1 MNVKTQSASPRYS
14 RRVPMRILVEIR
26 DGLVYSLAATK
37 SCEVVVVDR
46 DVQKLLSK
54 GDSAYAS
61 VWRPRS
67 DRRKVDRAF
76 RMADP

>member
-1 MNVKTQSASPRYS
+1 
-14 RRVPMRILVEIR
+14 MRILVEIR

-46 DVQKLLSK
+46 DVQRLLPS

-61 VWRPRS
+61 VWKPRL

-76 RMADP
+76 RVADP